1 MIEQI
6 PPPPDANGEQSPTD
20 ANSKLP
26 PSEQQLAAPN
36 ESDQPIPVDR
46 IAQLRNLLAQRP
58 ASGEDKDWL
67 LQVERLYNQLAVQYL
82 KEHEDDRA
90 FAILTLVSL
99 GNKKGIKA
107 AKEASVTASRWKATA
122 PPKLGILATD
132 EEKRAALVAISKVRG
147 AWLPEYLL
155 VEGLASTNSSEVKKD
170 ATAAYAKTPHA
181 LVVYL
186 DATTK
191 AIADTTGC
199 NRPLDAIK
207 VGIESIKPGERY
219 FGKGLIASLSALV
232 ATVQSANQAA
242 EESESN
248 RSTMRDKLMQL
259 VDTLTAHEPNL
270 LLYPKFL
277 RAIESIRHLASGKS
291 KVVEK
296 TLAQSARRLGAIASH
311 LKNSGLLAQPS
322 AIQDFL
328 KTADDILPVHAVA
341 EKAGLDL
348 GNDPSES
355 GTAVSQSSIQEQLAE
370 ILLPLYR
377 AKKIGG
383 SLPAVEEFAE
393 QMLHI
398 CQRQGVS
405 YLGAEGDQVD
415 FDPFSHVLEGEAEE
429 NPNMVKIT
437 MPGVKIERIDGTQKV
452 FLRAITEKL

>member
-36 ESDQPIPVDR
+36 ESDQPVSVDR

-82 KEHEDDRA
+82 KEPEDDRA
-90 FAILTLVSL
+90 FAILALVSL

-132 EEKRAALVAISKVRG
+132 EEKRAALVAISKVRA

-155 VEGLASTNSSEVKKD
+155 VEGLTSTNSSEVKKD
-170 ATAAYAKTPHA
+170 ATAAYAKTSQA

-186 DATTK
+186 DATTNV
-191 AIADTTGC
+191 IVNTTGF
-199 NRPLDAIK
+199 NSPLDAIK
-207 VGIESIKPGERY
+207 IGIESIKPGERY
-219 FGKGLIASLSALV
+219 FGKGLIASLSTLV

-259 VDTLTAHEPNL
+259 VDTLTAHEPNIL
-270 LLYPKFL
+270 LDPKFL
-277 RAIESIRHLASGKS
+277 RATESIRHLASGKS

-311 LKNSGLLAQPS
+311 LKNSGLLAQRS

-355 GTAVSQSSIQEQLAE
+355 GTAVSESSIQEQLAG
-370 ILLPLYR
+370 ILPALYR
-377 AKKIGG
+377 AQLPGAA
-383 SLPAVEEFAE
+383 LPALEELTE
-393 QMLHI
+393 QMAHL
-398 CQRQGVS
+398 CKTQGVN
-405 YLGAEGDQVD
+405 YLGTVDDQVE
-415 FDPFSHVLEGEAEE
+415 FDPFSHVYEGEGEE
-429 NPNMVKIT
+429 TPIIVKIT
-437 MPGVKIERIDGTQKV
+437 VPGVRITRIDGTQKIY
-452 FLRAITEKL
+452 LRAITEKL